1 MNFRTALFRQTVEL
15 LRRKHK
21 SPADPDAL
29 AKFSL
34 GWEVLTMTASA
45 A

>member
-1 MNFRTALFRQTVEL
+1 MNFLTASLPQTVEL

-34 GWEVLTMTASA
+34 GREVLTMTASA